1 MPGETRIGVVLG
13 TAAYMSPEQAR
24 GQEVDARTD
33 IWSFGCVLFEMLAGR
48 KVFAADSA
56 SDSVAKILEREPEWS
71 VLPKATPPRVHQLL
85 RQCLQKD
92 RARRLQSITDA
103 RVVLERLLATGTISR
118 RTWIVIGTA
127 AALVISVGGYV
138 WSRLDRRPVP
148 GRSDWVQLTKLD
160 SVTQPALSP
169 DGRML
174 AFIRGPSTFVSPGQL
189 YVKLLPDGE
198 PVALTNDNLPKMSPV
213 FSPDGSRIAYT
224 VNDGNSWNTWE
235 VPTLRGE
242 ARHWLRNASGLTWIG
257 INDLLFSEIKNGLH
271 MAIVRARENRAD
283 SRDLYVPPH
292 ESGMAHR
299 SYVSPDGTWVLVVEM
314 DERSIWVSCR
324 LLPIRWR

>member
-1 MPGETRIGVVLG
+1 
-13 TAAYMSPEQAR
+13 MSPEQAR

-33 IWSFGCVLFEMLAGR
+33 IWAFGCVLFEMLAGGR
-48 KVFAADSA
+48 AFGADCG
-56 SDSVAKILEREPEWS
+56 SDSIAKILEGEPEWS
-71 VLPKATPPRVHQLL
+71 RLPKTTPPKIQQLL

-92 RARRLQSITDA
+92 RSRRLQTITEA
-103 RVVLERLLATGTISR
+103 RVVIERLLAPGTISR
-118 RTWIVIGTA
+118 RTWIAIGTA
-127 AALVISVGGYV
+127 AVLAVSVGGYV
-138 WSRLDRRPVP
+138 WSRFDRRPVAS
-148 GRSDWVQLTKLD
+148 RSDWVQLTNLD

-189 YVKLLPDGE
+189 YVRLLPDGE

-224 VNDGNSWNTWE
+224 VNDGGAWDTWE

-242 ARHWLRNASGLTWIG
+242 ARHWLRNASGLTWFG
-257 INDLLFSEIKNGLH
+257 TNDLLFSEIKRGIH

-283 SRDLYVPPH
+283 SRDLYLPPH

-299 SYVSPDGTWVLVVEM
+299 SYVARRQVGSGGRDGRKEHLVIVPPAS
-314 DERSIWVSCR
+314 D
-324 LLPIRWR
+324 RWR